1 MFPERRVPACAPAFV
16 TSSLYQGTQRHS
28 RWLRCLLSFATRTKS
43 PFSLLAFLVPVFML
57 AFPTSN
63 HLVNN
68 KMKEIANI
76 GSSLFVPCI
85 EAFPSVVLVCYLVK
99 TPLFLC

>member
-1 MFPERRVPACAPAFV
+1 
-16 TSSLYQGTQRHS
+16 
-28 RWLRCLLSFATRTKS
+28 
-43 PFSLLAFLVPVFML
+43 ML